1 MSPIRDVWGVG
12 FGLVSL
18 HVKGAL
24 AGGFFSIL
32 EIG

>member
-12 FGLVSL
+12 FGLVGL

-24 AGGFFSIL
+24 AGGFFLFL
-32 EIG
+32 EVG